1 MEKVAEIWRF
11 GLENELCLSSF
22 YIRKYC
28 FVLGELGS
36 LQKSLFI

>member
-1 MEKVAEIWRF
+1 VEKVAEIWRF

-28 FVLGELGS
+28 GILGIPQLVVLDE
-36 LQKSLFI
+36 K